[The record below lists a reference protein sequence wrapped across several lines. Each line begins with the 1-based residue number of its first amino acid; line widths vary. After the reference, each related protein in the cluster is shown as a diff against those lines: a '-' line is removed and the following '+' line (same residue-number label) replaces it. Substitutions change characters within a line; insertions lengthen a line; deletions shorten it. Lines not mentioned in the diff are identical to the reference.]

1 MPKPSKTYYLLHVI
15 IFIFPS
21 LLHRFPPDG
30 VFPFWHTRIMWE
42 TKHWSLLPAF
52 KGNRIKWKIKHW
64 FPGALSLGVS
74 RCSDRAPSK
83 SKRTSTL
90 LWSCDGALFS
100 ISPHCEHQGQLEA
113 EGSDFPSP
121 HWSELL
127 VQHNASVPVLHLLS
141 HSEQLREHVSTHSHL
156 PLLWQ
161 VIRHSVN
168 PSIYMIY
175 VPTCVQPQVVFH
187 WILTTPIFLPDENIL
202 LQWYNPFPLVKPA
215 LKSLWGYLSFRSTG
229 QNRKPRQARTE
240 GQSRSHWQGR
250 PTRTKGFKG

>member
-1 MPKPSKTYYLLHVI
+1 MEFFHFDTHASCGRQNTGLCFLLSRETESNEKLSTDSLEHSHWVSAAALTVLHQSQSAHPPS
-15 IFIFPS
+15 S
-21 LLHRFPPDG
+21 G
-30 VFPFWHTRIMWE
+30 
-42 TKHWSLLPAF
+42 PAMGLF
-52 KGNRIKWKIKHW
+52 
-64 FPGALSLGVS
+64 
-74 RCSDRAPSK
+74 
-83 SKRTSTL
+83 
-90 LWSCDGALFS
+90 FS